1 MYVGRR
7 LRDTQAGKLHLITC
21 RTHQAELL
29 LVPSPELNDLIGGI
43 IALYARKYSIT
54 IYAVCILGNHYHLLV
69 SAPEAKLPEFA
80 ASVNREIARRT
91 NWLLS
96 RSGSLWARRYSDQ
109 VTIKQVDALEG
120 LLYVITNPVNHGL
133 VTHPRHWPGV
143 NAYWQV
149 LGEKPRVYSFIYYT
163 EYHRAKR
170 RAECRGEIVRRED
183 YEIRTPLHL
192 QPLPIFSELS
202 DKERIEKLGVLL
214 EERTEEI
221 VRKRRRDGKGFM
233 GRREV
238 LQQAKRGTFPREVKV
253 SPQPSCYSK
262 DPECIREHRAEERQK
277 RAWYDVASER
287 FRSGDYGVE
296 FPPYCFKPPL
306 HYVPAEAARGP
317 T

>member
-1 MYVGRR
+1 VGRK

-29 LVPSPELNDLIGGI
+29 LVPNPELNDLIGGI

-69 SAPEAKLPEFA
+69 SGPEAILPIFA
-80 ASVNREIARRT
+80 ANINREIARRT
-91 NWLLS
+91 NWLLF
-96 RSGSLWARRYSDQ
+96 RTGSLWARRYSDQ
-109 VTIKQVDALEG
+109 VAIEQVDALEG
-120 LLYVITNPVNHGL
+120 LIYVITNPVHHGL

-143 NAYWQV
+143 NSYWQV

-183 YEIRTPLHL
+183 YEIKTPLEI

-202 DKERIEKLGVLL
+202 DKERIEQLGDLL
-214 EERTEEI
+214 EARTGEI
-221 VRKRRRDGKGFM
+221 VRRRRQDGKGFM

-238 LQQAKRGTFPREVKV
+238 LRQARRGSFPTEVKTT
-253 SPQPSCYSK
+253 PQPSCYSK
-262 DPECIREHRAEERQK
+262 NPERIKEHRAEERQK
-277 RAWYDVASER
+277 RAWYDIASER

-306 HYVPAEAARGP
+306 HYVPAEVARGP